1 MIKGLI
7 WLYKKLHGIVARD
20 CGSIPHIT
28 RSVNAVR
35 TGFNFIRSQ
44 TFGQNH
50 NTLLQKQSFTMKQHN
65 KILLFEITL
74 KKLLKIFN

>member
-1 MIKGLI
+1 ML
-7 WLYKKLHGIVARD
+7 
-20 CGSIPHIT
+20 
-28 RSVNAVR
+28 SVQA
-35 TGFNFIRSQ
+35 FNFIRSQ
-44 TFGQNH
+44 AFGQNH